1 MEGVCVMDV
10 TRPESNVVDKG
21 EERTDCPS
29 FKEYLKTQERWSESS
44 CHSLRRVWT
53 SAFWCYSFHFQTKRR
68 PPRFPLHFTG
78 QNSSWGEARGPL
90 QALRT
95 PFRSQGCQPA
105 VGGEVGLRGDLNP
118 RWHPQP
124 MIRNKTHSSRFHL
137 SEPQPPPREH
147 DRKDLQLVQSVSV
160 DLALSGVGSP
170 DTSSQNTLH
179 VIQDN
184 S

>member
-1 MEGVCVMDV
+1 MGVRNAKGEGVEDRQEARKPERGPWQLSGGGVRTGLHSGNGNGRHLCDGRDK
-10 TRPESNVVDKG
+10 TREQQDAVDKG

-68 PPRFPLHFTG
+68 PTLHFTR

-124 MIRNKTHSSRFHL
+124 MIRNKT
-137 SEPQPPPREH
+137 
-147 DRKDLQLVQSVSV
+147 QLKVPS
-160 DLALSGVGSP
+160 L
-170 DTSSQNTLH
+170 
-179 VIQDN
+179 
-184 S
+184 